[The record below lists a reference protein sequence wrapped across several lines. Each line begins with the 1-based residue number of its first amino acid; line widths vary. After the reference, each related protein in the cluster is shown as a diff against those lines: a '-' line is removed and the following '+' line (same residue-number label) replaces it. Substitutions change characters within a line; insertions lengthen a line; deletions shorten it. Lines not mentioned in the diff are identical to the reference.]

1 VRRFARE
8 LGIRIP
14 AVQSLR
20 RCDWENPESNDFALA
35 EELTL
40 KGGHERRPDIVLYVN
55 GIALVVLELK
65 HSSVEVAEGVR
76 QLITNQEP
84 IFNEAFFSTVQ
95 LVLAGSDSEGF
106 KTAQER
112 ICTQEGGV
120 IWHTQG
126 SGKSILMVMLTKWLL
141 EHDPNGRVLV
151 VTDRDELDKQIE
163 GVMRN
168 AGVIATDAGSPRI
181 TSRKEFE
188 EKLTDTKPVANSTT
202 YHFQRRIGKNEC
214 EVDFPQSA
222 INQR

>member
-1 VRRFARE
+1 MRRFARE

-120 IWHTQG
+120 IWHSQG

>member
-1 VRRFARE
+1 MRRFARE

-14 AVQSLR
+14 AVPSLQ
-20 RCDWENPESNDFALA
+20 RCGWENPESNDFALA

-76 QLITNQEP
+76 QLVTNQEP

-168 AGVIATDAGSPRI
+168 AGVIATDAGFPRI

-214 EVDFPQSA
+214 
-222 INQR
+222 